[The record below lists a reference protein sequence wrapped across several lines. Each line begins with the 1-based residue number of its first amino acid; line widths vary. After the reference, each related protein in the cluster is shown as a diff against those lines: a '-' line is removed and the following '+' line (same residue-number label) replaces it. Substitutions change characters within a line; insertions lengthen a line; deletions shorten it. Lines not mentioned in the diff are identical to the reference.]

1 MKSQNNAATAT
12 AVIGAAAIAL
22 WCQGPAEHSV
32 SMLVVQ
38 TAVTSMLAAAIGW
51 WIVGLTHGRRLVV
64 QVVAIALV
72 ASLTTVAGVFV
83 AVWAMFLSGHDLV
96 VVSMVLGASSTVAV
110 LAAVVMA
117 RRFER
122 SATQVSALARQLT
135 STEPFNAPQSLASA
149 EFRHVAEDLAK
160 VSSEL
165 DQSRQREQALDRA
178 RRELVTWVSH
188 DLRSPI
194 ASIRAM
200 AEALE
205 DGVVDDD
212 VTMMRYYR
220 NIHHESERL
229 GSLVD
234 DLFELNRI
242 NSGSHRFDGIM
253 APLDELIADVIERA
267 AASAA
272 TRGIDVVSA
281 AGELPSTLVPA
292 TDIQRVLHNVLDNA
306 IRHTPAGGTV
316 MLDAT
321 VTDGAI
327 ALGISDE
334 CGGIPE
340 SDLGR
345 VFEVAFRSDA
355 ARQRDHGGG
364 GLGLAIAQGLL
375 HAHDGSIDVANRPG
389 GCRFVLH
396 LPLQEA

>member
-1 MKSQNNAATAT
+1 VKTRTAALAIT
-12 AVIGAAAIAL
+12 AAIAAAAVAM
-22 WCQGPAEHSV
+22 WAQGPAEHSV
-32 SMLVVQ
+32 SMLVMQ
-38 TAVTSMLAAAIGW
+38 TIVTSMVAAAMGW
-51 WIVGLTHGRRLVV
+51 WIVGLTRGRRLVV

-96 VVSMVLGASSTVAV
+96 VVSMVLAASATVAV
-110 LAAVVMA
+110 IGAVAMA
-117 RRFER
+117 RRFAH
-122 SATQVSALARQLT
+122 SASEVSALARLLT
-135 STEPFNAPQSLASA
+135 SPEPFDIPKSLASV
-149 EFRHVAEDLAK
+149 EFRNVAEELAR
-160 VSSEL
+160 VSGEL
-165 DQSRQREQALDRA
+165 DQSRQREQSLDSA

-220 NIHHESERL
+220 NIHLESERL

-242 NSGSHRFDGIM
+242 NSGSHRPDGVM
-253 APLDELIADVIERA
+253 APLDELLADVIERS

-316 MLDAT
+316 MLDAET
-321 VTDGAI
+321 SPGWIAI
-327 ALGISDE
+327 GISDE

-375 HAHDGSIDVANRPG
+375 HAHSGSIDVANRPG

-396 LPLQEA
+396 LPLQES